1 LLERLSP
8 KKAAVGAALVSTVAL
23 LVGFALDPEA
33 FLGNLLAE
41 IFGVLVSVLLAI
53 LVVERIIERERLRR
67 WNLVSEQTTLTLR
80 FAIIRAGVHIYLRL
94 PAPRDPEADPHTLG
108 LLRDKSLAYALDR
121 LAAGVRK
128 EHIPKIA
135 ELVTN
140 LGPQMQLIR
149 SGVMPQL
156 IAIGNHHLI
165 ARLAALESAF
175 QDLEHTAWM
184 TEQFGGLA
192 QTPDDVAGLV
202 EAMARVSE
210 EIDEPTA

>member
-1 LLERLSP
+1 MFEKFSLKSAL
-8 KKAAVGAALVSTVAL
+8 AGAAFLSAAAL
-23 LVGFALDPEA
+23 LLGFALDPRA

-41 IFGVLVSVLLAI
+41 VVGVLVSVLLAV

-67 WNLVSEQTTLTLR
+67 WDLVSEQTTLTLR
-80 FAIIRAGVHIYLRL
+80 FAIIRAGVHVYLRL
-94 PAPRDPEADPHTLG
+94 PAPRDPDADPYTLG
-108 LLRDKSLAYALDR
+108 LLQDNLLTSALDR
-121 LAAGVRK
+121 LATATRK
-128 EHIPKIA
+128 QNLPGIA
-135 ELVTN
+135 DLVS
-140 LGPQMQLIR
+140 LLSPQMQLIR

-156 IAIGNHHLI
+156 LAIGNHNLI

-210 EIDEPTA
+210 GIDEPGS